1 MSTTR
6 RVVKLFL
13 WLLAAIAL
21 LLGIV
26 SIALIYVPSPVERWL
41 QDRVLLAL
49 RQRYGPN
56 IQLNNLQVQVV
67 PEFHVTGDDF
77 VMPNRGD
84 SSLPPFLTVK
94 RFTAQALPLEL
105 LRKPVHLSWVKL
117 DGLVIHVPPKG
128 SRPTDATPDL
138 KRKTRLANFVIDRVD
153 ADGTDLFVLPR
164 KAGSEPMEW
173 AFHSLHLRSAG
184 IGQAMRFDAELTNPK
199 PPGLIRTTGKFGP
212 WNMDT
217 PSETD
222 VSGHY
227 EFRNADLSVF
237 NGISGI
243 LSSVGDYTGVLENIV
258 ADGTTDTP
266 DFKLDS
272 GARAVHLTTHF
283 HAIIDGTNG
292 NTYLQPVDARFLD
305 SSVTARGEVAGQPGD
320 RGKTISLDIDVRDAK
335 VQDIL
340 NLAASSGEA
349 MVTGSVA
356 TKAKLVIPPGKQTVL
371 RKIQLAGTFQ
381 VQNARFSGD
390 KTKDTVAALS
400 RRAQGKPNDQTIQD
414 VSAALTGAFAL
425 RNSTLSF
432 SKLQFVIPGVNAAL
446 RGSYGLSSGSVDFTG
461 EVLLQAH
468 VSETMTGAKRV
479 LLKPVDPLFAR
490 HNAGTYLPVNIT
502 GNRERPNI
510 KLDLGRVF

>member
-1 MSTTR
+1 MITVQRIIKVS
-6 RVVKLFL
+6 L
-13 WLLAAIAL
+13 WFLAAIVL
-21 LLGIV
+21 LLGALA
-26 SIALIYVPSPVERWL
+26 IALIYVPSPVERWL

-49 RQRYGPN
+49 RQKYGPN
-56 IQLNNLQVQVV
+56 IQLRNLQVQVV
-67 PEFHVTGDDF
+67 PEFRVTGDDF
-77 VMPNRGD
+77 VMPNRGAAN
-84 SSLPPFLTVK
+84 LPPFITVK
-94 RFTAQALPLEL
+94 HFTAQALPLEL
-105 LRKPVHLSWVKL
+105 LGKPVHLSWVKL

-128 SRPTDATPDL
+128 SRPTDGTSGP

-153 ADGTDLFVLPR
+153 ADGTELFVLPKKEGR
-164 KAGSEPMEW
+164 EPMEW
-173 AFHSLHLRSAG
+173 ALHSLHLRSAG

-199 PPGLIRTTGKFGP
+199 PPGLVRTTGKFGP

-217 PSETD
+217 PSETE

-243 LSSVGDYTGVLENIV
+243 LSSVGDYTGVLENII

-272 GARAVHLTTHF
+272 GARAVHLTTQF

-292 NTYLQPVDARFLD
+292 NTYLQPVNAHFLD
-305 SSVTARGEVAGQPGD
+305 SSVTARGEVAGQPGKP
-320 RGKTISLDIDVRDAK
+320 GKTISLDIEVYDAR
-335 VQDIL
+335 VQDML
-340 NLAASSGEA
+340 NLAASSSEP
-349 MVTGSVA
+349 MLTGSVA

-371 RKIQLAGTFQ
+371 QKIQLAGTFQ
-381 VQNARFSGD
+381 VQNARFSGE
-390 KTKDTVAALS
+390 KTKSTVAALS
-400 RRAQGKPNDQTIQD
+400 RRAQGRPKDQTIQD
-414 VSAALTGAFAL
+414 VPADLRGAFVLRDSALT
-425 RNSTLSF
+425 F
-432 SKLQFVIPGVNAAL
+432 SKLQFAIPGVNAIV
-446 RGSYGLSSGSVDFTG
+446 RGSYGLMGGSVDFTG

-502 GNRERPNI
+502 GNREHPNI
-510 KLDLGRVF
+510 KLDLGKIF